1 MRVPKA
7 TGQCVTFAIVHN
19 STVLL
24 VLGPHSV
31 RPFVAGCPSIQATH
45 STRPFGAWA
54 RTYTRLGTEVLETNA
69 FGRDFVQVPGALQDQ
84 APPCQH
90 TVIAWWRRVARA
102 ATQYATYCAHADWYA
117 TFCGAAK
124 GIVTFCAHCFAF
136 YDDLRTTF
144 WSAVHVPTTRLLCK
158 VLLC

>member
-1 MRVPKA
+1 M
-7 TGQCVTFAIVHN
+7 TFWGV
-19 STVLL
+19 
-24 VLGPHSV
+24 G
-31 RPFVAGCPSIQATH
+31 
-45 STRPFGAWA
+45 
-54 RTYTRLGTEVLETNA
+54 TYTRLGTEVLETSA

-117 TFCGAAK
+117 TFGSAAK

-136 YDDLRTTF
+136 YGDLRTTF